1 MATRNAPSLKLWL
14 SLSLLIL
21 VLDQLTK
28 VLIVGH
34 FQWGESVHVTDF
46 FNLVRVHNSGAAF
59 SFLAS
64 ASGWQRWFFI
74 GLGSAAALFIVWM
87 LRSHPQ
93 QKLFCLA
100 ISLILGGAVGNV
112 LDRIFYGHVID
123 FADFHWAFL
132 EPLFHGGHFPA
143 FNVADSAISIGAE
156 TPALALSPQGP
167 PQAFRL
173 VAKTIPPSH
182 LKSQS
187 PAHWA

>member
-34 FQWGESVHVTDF
+34 FQ
-46 FNLVRVHNSGAAF
+46 
-59 SFLAS
+59 

-74 GLGSAAALFIVWM
+74 GLGSAAALFMVWM
-87 LRSHPQ
+87 LRNHPQ

-132 EPLFHGGHFPA
+132 EPIFHGGHFPA
-143 FNVADSAISIGAE
+143 FNVADSAISIGAVTMVIDE
-156 TPALALSPQGP
+156 IWRVRQSK
-167 PQAFRL
+167 R
-173 VAKTIPPSH
+173 KTH
-182 LKSQS
+182 
-187 PAHWA
+187 

>member
-1 MATRNAPSLKLWL
+1 MASRNAPSLKLWL

-28 VLIVGH
+28 VLIVGS
-34 FQWGESVHVTDF
+34 FQWGESRVITDF

-112 LDRIFYGHVID
+112 LDRIIYGHVID

-132 EPLFHGGHFPA
+132 EPLFYGGHFPA
-143 FNVADSAISIGAE
+143 FNVADSAISIGAITMVIDE
-156 TPALALSPQGP
+156 IW
-167 PQAFRL
+167 R
-173 VAKTIPPSH
+173 VR
-182 LKSQS
+182 QS
-187 PAHWA
+187 KRKAH

>member
-1 MATRNAPSLKLWL
+1 MASRNTPSLKLWL

-34 FQWGESVHVTDF
+34 FQWGESRVITDF

-112 LDRIFYGHVID
+112 LDRIIYGHVID
-123 FADFHWAFL
+123 FADFHWGFL

-143 FNVADSAISIGAE
+143 FNVADSAISIGAATMVIDE
-156 TPALALSPQGP
+156 IWRVRQTK
-167 PQAFRL
+167 R
-173 VAKTIPPSH
+173 K
-182 LKSQS
+182 
-187 PAHWA
+187 AH

>member
-74 GLGSAAALFIVWM
+74 GLGSAAALFIVWIW
-87 LRSHPQ
+87 
-93 QKLFCLA
+93 KL
-100 ISLILGGAVGNV
+100 VK
-112 LDRIFYGHVID
+112 
-123 FADFHWAFL
+123 
-132 EPLFHGGHFPA
+132 
-143 FNVADSAISIGAE
+143 
-156 TPALALSPQGP
+156 SPFGS
-167 PQAFRL
+167 
-173 VAKTIPPSH
+173 T
-182 LKSQS
+182 
-187 PAHWA
+187 

>member
-1 MATRNAPSLKLWL
+1 MARSSHRSLFLWL
-14 SLSLLIL
+14 GIAAAILLFDQFTKLL
-21 VLDQLTK
+21 VISRFELGDSQA
-28 VLIVGH
+28 
-34 FQWGESVHVTDF
+34 VTSY

-74 GLGSAAALFIVWM
+74 GLGSAAALFMVWM
-87 LRSHPQ
+87 LRNHPQ

-132 EPLFHGGHFPA
+132 EPIFHGGHFPA
-143 FNVADSAISIGAE
+143 FNVADSAISIGAITMVIDE
-156 TPALALSPQGP
+156 IWRVRQSK
-167 PQAFRL
+167 R
-173 VAKTIPPSH
+173 KTH
-182 LKSQS
+182 
-187 PAHWA
+187 

>member
-1 MATRNAPSLKLWL
+1 MASRNAPTLKLWL
-14 SLSLLIL
+14 ALSLLIL

-34 FQWGESVHVTDF
+34 FQWGESLFITDF

-112 LDRIFYGHVID
+112 LDRIIYGHVID
-123 FADFHWAFL
+123 FADFHWEFL

-143 FNVADSAISIGAE
+143 FNVADSAISIGAATMVIDE
-156 TPALALSPQGP
+156 IWRVRQTK
-167 PQAFRL
+167 R
-173 VAKTIPPSH
+173 K
-182 LKSQS
+182 
-187 PAHWA
+187 AH